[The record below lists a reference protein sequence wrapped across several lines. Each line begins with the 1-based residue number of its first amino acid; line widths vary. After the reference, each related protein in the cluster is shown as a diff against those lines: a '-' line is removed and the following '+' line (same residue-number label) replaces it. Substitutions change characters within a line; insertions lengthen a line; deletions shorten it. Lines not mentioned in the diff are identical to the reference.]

1 MMKDTSSELSVQLHK
16 ATKSN
21 IANKGLTAAGASLLA
36 SEIILGDGVDGGG
49 TYNSTMSIARMA
61 TLRGGP
67 AGTGDGSDQS
77 VNKIQGKAAT
87 LLLLQEISCVS
98 L

>member
-1 MMKDTSSELSVQLHK
+1 MMKDTSSELSIQLHK

-49 TYNSTMSIARMA
+49 TYSSTMGIARMA

-67 AGTGDGSDQS
+67 AGKGDGSDQS
-77 VNKIQGKAAT
+77 VNKIQGKTAT
-87 LLLLQEISCVS
+87 LLS
-98 L
+98 